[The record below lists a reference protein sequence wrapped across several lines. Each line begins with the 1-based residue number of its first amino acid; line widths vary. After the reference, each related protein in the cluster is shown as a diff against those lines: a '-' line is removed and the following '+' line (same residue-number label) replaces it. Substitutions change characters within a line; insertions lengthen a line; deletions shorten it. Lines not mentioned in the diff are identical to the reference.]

1 MQSLKT
7 KYFLTSKKVE
17 VVRQRGTLKN
27 KIWSEIIYRVL
38 IFEKLFG
45 IPLRGASNN
54 ALLGL
59 IKPPAM
65 RVVMTFSNRLLIS
78 SSLDIFVFSKYL
90 LNLFFN
96 ISCFGSKMIKM
107 FPGESFCGFSN
118 PFQAFHGEQINTFSR
133 RLVSNVFSPDST
145 RGYSRLCLEDKNY

>member
-1 MQSLKT
+1 MLNHIHLIVKSEDMIGFVRDFKT
-7 KYFLTSKKVE
+7 FTSKE
-17 VVRQRGTLKN
+17 LNKN
-27 KIWSEIIYRVL
+27 II
-38 IFEKLFG
+38 ETE
-45 IPLRGASNN
+45 PN
-54 ALLGL
+54 
-59 IKPPAM
+59 
-65 RVVMTFSNRLLIS
+65 IS

-90 LNLFFN
+90 LNLFFD